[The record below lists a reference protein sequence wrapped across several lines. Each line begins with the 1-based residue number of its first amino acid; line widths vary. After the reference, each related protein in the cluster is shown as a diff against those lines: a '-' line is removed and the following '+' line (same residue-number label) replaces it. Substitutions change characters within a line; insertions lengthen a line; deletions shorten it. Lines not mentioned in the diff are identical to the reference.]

1 MYFNILP
8 SLNSK
13 PQSSTN
19 SLNGDLCKIISDNFM
34 AFLPKQTIETYNFIN
49 KFQEPEIGF

>member
-1 MYFNILP
+1 
-8 SLNSK
+8 
-13 PQSSTN
+13 
-19 SLNGDLCKIISDNFM
+19 M